1 MMADVG
7 MRTVAVA
14 EDEPITRMDICA
26 MLEDLGFSIA
36 GEASDGF
43 DAIELCRRTRPD
55 IALLDVKMPVFDG
68 LTAAETICRENLAT
82 CVVMLTAFSDENIV
96 ARAAEAGVTGYLVKP
111 VDGSKLLPTIEVAYA
126 QSLRLRQSRDEAEKA
141 QQQIREDRDI
151 HRAQK
156 LFAQKQGCTDTEAY
170 ERMRKMAMDKRISL
184 YTIAKAVLE
193 QEAESR

>member
-1 MMADVG
+1 
-7 MRTVAVA
+7 MRTIAVA

-43 DAIELCRRTRPD
+43 DAIELCRRTGPD

-68 LTAAETICRENLAT
+68 LAAAETICRENLAT
-82 CVVMLTAFSDENIV
+82 AVVMLTAFSDDDIV

-111 VDGSKLLPTIEVAYA
+111 VDRSKLLPTLEVAYA
-126 QSLRLRQSRDEAEKA
+126 QALRLKESRDEAEKA
-141 QQQIREDRDI
+141 QRQIREDREI
-151 HRAQK
+151 HKAQK
-156 LFAQKQGCTDTEAY
+156 LFAQKQHCSDTEAY
-170 ERMRKMAMDKRISL
+170 EKMRRMAMDKRVSL
-184 YTIAKAVLE
+184 YTIAKAVVE

>member
-1 MMADVG
+1 

-26 MLEDLGFSIA
+26 MLEELGFSIA

-43 DAIELCRRTRPD
+43 DAIELCRRTKPD

-82 CVVMLTAFSDENIV
+82 CVVMLTAFSDEDIV

-111 VDGSKLLPTIEVAYA
+111 IDRSKLMPTIEVAYA
-126 QSLRLRQSRDEAEKA
+126 QALRLRESREEAKKA
-141 QQQIREDRDI
+141 QRQIAEDREI
-151 HRAQK
+151 HKAQK
-156 LFAQKQGCTDTEAY
+156 LFARKLRCTETEAY
-170 ERMRKMAMDKRISL
+170 EKMRKMAMDKRVPL
-184 YTIAKAVLE
+184 YTIAKAVIE
-193 QEAESR
+193 QEAGAR

>member
-1 MMADVG
+1 

-26 MLEDLGFSIA
+26 MLEELGFSIA

-43 DAIELCRRTRPD
+43 DAIELCRRTKPD

-82 CVVMLTAFSDENIV
+82 CVVMLTAFSDEDIV

-111 VDGSKLLPTIEVAYA
+111 IDRSKLMPTIEVAYA
-126 QSLRLRQSRDEAEKA
+126 QALRLRESREQMEKA
-141 QQQIREDRDI
+141 RQQIREDREI
-151 HRAQK
+151 HKAQK
-156 LFAQKQGCTDTEAY
+156 LFARKLRCTETEAY
-170 ERMRKMAMDKRISL
+170 EKMRKMAMDKRVPL
-184 YTIAKAVLE
+184 YTIAKAVIE
-193 QEAESR
+193 QEAGAR

>member
-1 MMADVG
+1 

-26 MLEDLGFSIA
+26 MLEELGFSIT

-68 LTAAETICRENLAT
+68 LMAAKTICREELAT
-82 CVVMLTAFSDENIV
+82 CVVMLTAFSDEDIV

-111 VDGSKLLPTIEVAYA
+111 VDRSKLLPTIEVAYA
-126 QSLRLRQSRDEAEKA
+126 QALRLRESREQTAKAER
-141 QQQIREDRDI
+141 QLREDREI
-151 HRAQK
+151 HKAQK
-156 LFAQKQGCTDTEAY
+156 LLALKLRCSDTESY
-170 ERMRKMAMDKRISL
+170 EQMRKMAMNKRVPLIS
-184 YTIAKAVLE
+184 IARAVLA
-193 QEAESR
+193 QEDGVK

>member
-1 MMADVG
+1 

-26 MLEDLGFSIA
+26 MLEELGFSIA

-43 DAIELCRRTRPD
+43 DAIELCRRTKPD

-82 CVVMLTAFSDENIV
+82 CVVMLTAFSDEDIV

-111 VDGSKLLPTIEVAYA
+111 IDRSKLMPTIEVAYA
-126 QSLRLRQSRDEAEKA
+126 QALRLRESREEAKKA
-141 QQQIREDRDI
+141 QRQIAEDREI
-151 HRAQK
+151 HKAQK
-156 LFAQKQGCTDTEAY
+156 LFARKLRCTETEAY
-170 ERMRKMAMDKRISL
+170 EKMRKIAMDKRVPL
-184 YTIAKAVLE
+184 YTIAKAVIE
-193 QEAESR
+193 QEAGAR